1 MLIHSWA
8 IKMDGFISI
17 GLSLLEWEKCI
28 SKNVK
33 SLSCKMSLRSAL
45 DFFLSEH
52 LTQAPVVDEDGY
64 FVGIIHSLTLMDHLN
79 SCIFNSSE
87 SIFNLLIEDLVE
99 QPELVLY
106 IENDSKQNLEHLIEH
121 QMPLA
126 FVINREGA
134 LVGEVKL
141 SLVLK
146 ALDQLLEDLEYFVT
160 SVIDYDHNGIVA
172 INAQGTVIFYNNSAE
187 QILGIAADKVIG
199 NPVKQFFPNSLAYQ
213 TLISGQPQKEVHQT
227 YGEMSFRTDFLPII
241 TQDKV
246 IGSVAVFKDVTELK
260 AITDRLSTSERLT
273 ATLEAI
279 VDNSYEG
286 IIVIDEQERVQIIN
300 QFFLEIL
307 ELKAE
312 DVIGKPILNVSP
324 NSKLPETLK
333 SGETKFGETWQF
345 KGKDYLIMRAPVERN
360 GKIIGAL
367 GRTLF
372 KNMEVAKMF
381 AKKVMRLEDD
391 LAYYKKE
398 LHRYNTSQY
407 CCKDI
412 IGNSHRMQ
420 AAKTLLKRASL
431 TNSTILLLGESGTGK
446 EVFAHSIH
454 ESSLRHDGPFVKIN
468 CAAVP
473 ENLLESELF
482 GYAEGAFTGARKG
495 GKPGKFELA
504 DKGTIFLDEIGD
516 MPLTM
521 QAKLLRTIQEREVER
536 LGGTQPIKIDVRII
550 AATNR
555 DLHQMV
561 IEHKFRLDLY
571 YRLNVVSIELPPL
584 RERGEDLELLTAA
597 VIERINHRLGTLI
610 EGVSEDAFAYLH
622 SYSWPGN
629 IRELENVLE
638 RAIIICD
645 EPWIQPW
652 HLSLPLKSDSN
663 HAQSTEDPG
672 MQLFAS
678 LPDGERFRTLEEGLE
693 EAERIMIHSA
703 LQKTQG
709 NKMQAARLLGIHRS
723 ALYKKIA
730 KHRLIH

>member
-1 MLIHSWA
+1 M
-8 IKMDGFISI
+8 KMDGFISL
-17 GLSLLEWEKCI
+17 GLSLLEWQKYV
-28 SKNVK
+28 STNVQ
-33 SLSCKMSLRSAL
+33 SLSGKMPFSSAVN
-45 DFFLSEH
+45 FFLTNH
-52 LTQAPVVDEDGY
+52 VTQAPVVDEDGL
-64 FVGIIHSLTLMDHLN
+64 FLGIINSLSLMEQLN
-79 SCIFNSSE
+79 SQVQNPLKNYSGS
-87 SIFNLLIEDLVE
+87 LLENFVEKPEIILNIEDG
-99 QPELVLY
+99 
-106 IENDSKQNLEHLIEH
+106 SKQNLQQLIE
-121 QMPLA
+121 QKIPLA
-126 FVINREGA
+126 FVINREGR
-134 LVGEVKL
+134 LVGEIQLCFVA
-141 SLVLK
+141 K

-160 SVIDYDHNGIVA
+160 SVIESDHNGIVA

-187 QILGIAADKVIG
+187 QILGIPADKVIG
-199 NPVKQFFPNSLAYQ
+199 NPVQQFFPDSLAYQ
-213 TLISGQPQKEVHQT
+213 TLVTAQPQRDVHQI
-227 YGEMSFRTDFLPII
+227 YGDKSFKTDFLPIV

-246 IGSVAVFKDVTELK
+246 IGAVAIFKDITELK
-260 AITDRLSTSERLT
+260 AVSDRLSHSERLT

-300 QFFLEIL
+300 QFFLDIL
-307 ELKAE
+307 ELKEE
-312 DVIGKPILNVSP
+312 DVIGKSVLEVSP
-324 NSKLPETLK
+324 DSKLPETLK
-333 SGETKFGETWQF
+333 SGETKFGDTWQYN
-345 KGKDYLIMRAPVERN
+345 GKDYLIMRAPVEKN

-398 LHRYNTSQY
+398 LHRFNTSQY

-412 IGNSHRMQ
+412 IGNSPRMQ
-420 AAKTLLKRASL
+420 SAKTLLKRAAL

-454 ESSLRHDGPFVKIN
+454 EASLRQEGPFIKIN

-516 MPLTM
+516 MPLSM

-584 RERGEDLELLTAA
+584 RERGEDLELLTDAL
-597 VIERINHRLGTLI
+597 IERINHRLGTLI
-610 EGVSEDAFAYLH
+610 EGVSEDSFTYLH
-622 SYSWPGN
+622 SYNWPGN
-629 IRELENVLE
+629 IRELENILE

-652 HLSLPLKSDSN
+652 HLSLPLRADNTGTQNMEESGRQLLDSLTN
-663 HAQSTEDPG
+663 
-672 MQLFAS
+672 
-678 LPDGERFRTLEEGLE
+678 GETLKTLEEGLE